1 MILAIDGYEA
11 NVASRVGIGR
21 FAYELLVRIEKAVR
35 EGKTSFSSV
44 RVYLPNAPLPDMPK
58 ASRAWEY
65 RVLSPKQFWTIFRLP
80 IALRRDKPFADVVFS
95 PTHYVPRF
103 VPIPR
108 VMAIMDTSYLLY
120 PELFRPADLHKLVH
134 WTAYSAGVASRIITI
149 SEYSKRAII
158 KAYNV
163 ANNQVQ
169 VVYPGLVQTSSKL
182 TAMKDDVTKKY
193 DISSRFILSVGTLQ
207 PRKNF
212 TKLIEAFSQI
222 SDKEIDLVIV
232 GKKGWLY
239 EEILQAPKTYGVEGR
254 VKFLEFV
261 PDEDLPAL
269 YTQAQCFVL
278 PSLYEGFGLPVLEA
292 MAHSCPVVTSNVSS
306 LPEIAGDAALY
317 IDPENLQSIT
327 DGIVLALSQ
336 KGTEKEKKRI
346 AEGLKRVK
354 LFTWDKA
361 ATDVI
366 SLLEQV
372 GKKEGIV

>member
-11 NVASRVGIGR
+11 NVARRVGIGR

-35 EGKTSFSSV
+35 EGKTAFSQV
-44 RVYLPNAPLPDMPK
+44 RVYLPSSPLPDMPK
-58 ASRAWEY
+58 ASSVWEY
-65 RVLSPKQFWTIFRLP
+65 RVLSPKSFWTIFRLP
-80 IALRRDKPFADVVFS
+80 IALQWDRPYADVVFS

-103 VPIPR
+103 VSIPR

-120 PELFRPADLHKLVH
+120 PELFRPQDLHKLIH
-134 WTAYSAGVASRIITI
+134 WTAYSARVTARIITI

-163 ANNQVQ
+163 ASRQVQ
-169 VVYPGLVQTSSKL
+169 VVYPGLVKTSSKV

-212 TKLIEAFSQI
+212 TKLIEAFSHI
-222 SDKEIDLVIV
+222 SDSNIDLVIV

-239 EEILQAPKTYGVEGR
+239 EEILAAPKTYGVEGR

-261 PDEDLPAL
+261 PDADLPAL
-269 YTQAQCFVL
+269 YSLAQFFVL

-292 MAHSCPVVTSNVSS
+292 MAHDCSVVVSDVSS
-306 LPEIAGDAALY
+306 LPEIAGEAALY
-317 IDPENLQSIT
+317 INPESVKSIEE
-327 DGIVLALSQ
+327 GISLALAQ

-346 AEGLKRVK
+346 AEGARRVK

-361 ATDVI
+361 AKDVI
-366 SLLEQV
+366 ASLERVGRKEQT
-372 GKKEGIV
+372 

>member
-1 MILAIDGYEA
+1 M
-11 NVASRVGIGR
+11 
-21 FAYELLVRIEKAVR
+21 
-35 EGKTSFSSV
+35 
-44 RVYLPNAPLPDMPK
+44 
-58 ASRAWEY
+58 
-65 RVLSPKQFWTIFRLP
+65 
-80 IALRRDKPFADVVFS
+80 
-95 PTHYVPRF
+95 
-103 VPIPR
+103 
-108 VMAIMDTSYLLY
+108 
-120 PELFRPADLHKLVH
+120 
-134 WTAYSAGVASRIITI
+134 
-149 SEYSKRAII
+149 
-158 KAYNV
+158 

-222 SDKEIDLVIV
+222 SDQEIELVIV

-239 EEILQAPKTYGVEGR
+239 EEILHAPKAYGVENR

-269 YTQAQCFVL
+269 YKMAQCFVL

-292 MAHSCPVVTSNVSS
+292 MAHICPIVISNVSS

-317 IDPENLQSIT
+317 IDPENLRSIK
-327 DGIVLALSQ
+327 DGIELALTQ

-346 AEGLKRVK
+346 AEGMKRVK

-366 SLLEQV
+366 ALLEQV
-372 GKKEGIV
+372 GKKGVV

>member
-11 NVASRVGIGR
+11 NVANRVGIGR

-35 EGKTSFSSV
+35 EGKTAFRSV
-44 RVYLPNAPLPDMPK
+44 RVYLPDAPLPDMPK
-58 ASRAWEY
+58 ASETWEY

-80 IALRRDKPFADVVFS
+80 IALRHDKPYADVVFS

-103 VPIPR
+103 VRTPR

-120 PELFRPADLHKLVH
+120 PELFRPQDLHKLIH
-134 WTAYSAGVASRIITI
+134 WTAYSTRVASRIITI
-149 SEYSKRAII
+149 SDYSKRAII

-163 ANNQVQ
+163 ASNQVQ
-169 VVYPGLVQTSSKL
+169 VVYPGLVGTARKV

-193 DISSRFILSVGTLQ
+193 DISPQFILSVGTLQ

-222 SDKEIDLVIV
+222 SDTKIDLVIV

-269 YTQAQCFVL
+269 YTNAACFVL

-292 MAHSCPVVTSNVSS
+292 MAHHCPVVISNVSS
-306 LPEIAGDAALY
+306 LPEIAGNAALY
-317 IDPENLQSIT
+317 IDPESVTSIK
-327 DGIVLALSQ
+327 DGISLALSQ

-346 AEGLKRVK
+346 AEGDKRVK

-361 ATDVI
+361 AKDTI
-366 SLLEQV
+366 ALLERV
-372 GKKEGIV
+372 GRKETV

>member
-11 NVASRVGIGR
+11 NVANRVGIGR

-35 EGKTSFSSV
+35 EGKTAFSSV
-44 RVYLPNAPLPDMPK
+44 RVYLPDGPLPDMPK
-58 ASRAWEY
+58 PTATWEY

-80 IALRRDKPFADVVFS
+80 IALRHDKPLADVVFS

-103 VPIPR
+103 VRTPR

-120 PELFRPADLHKLVH
+120 PELFRKQDLHKLIH
-134 WTAYSAGVASRIITI
+134 WTAYSARVTSRIITI
-149 SEYSKRAII
+149 SDYSKRAII

-163 ANNQVQ
+163 ASSQVQ

-212 TKLIEAFSQI
+212 TKLIEAFSKI
-222 SDKEIDLVIV
+222 SDTEIDLVIV

-269 YTQAQCFVL
+269 YTKAACFVL

-292 MAHSCPVVTSNVSS
+292 MAHQCPVVISNVSS

-317 IDPENLQSIT
+317 IDPESVTSIK
-327 DGIVLALSQ
+327 DGISLALSQ

-346 AEGLKRVK
+346 AEGDKRVK
-354 LFTWDKA
+354 MFTWDKA
-361 ATDVI
+361 AKDTI
-366 SLLEQV
+366 ALLESV
-372 GKKEGIV
+372 GRKETV